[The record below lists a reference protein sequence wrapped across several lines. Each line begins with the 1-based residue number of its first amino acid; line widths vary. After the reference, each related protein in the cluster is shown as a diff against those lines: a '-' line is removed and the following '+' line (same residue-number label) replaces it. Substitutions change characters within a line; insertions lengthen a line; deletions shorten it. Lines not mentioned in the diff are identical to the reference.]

1 MEGLTMNL
9 RLGSAALA
17 AALVLATPASAIAP
31 GVNLGSGQFTIGLV
45 GYVPVICRASVDA
58 TVVTP
63 SSGTVQLGALNEFCN
78 SPNGYVVV
86 ANYSA
91 SLGSAT
97 LLVDGK
103 AVPLGV
109 DGATIVTHSATAAIT
124 THMLALEGAAAGS
137 LSFRI
142 EPR

>member
-1 MEGLTMNL
+1 MHLS
-9 RLGSAALA
+9 LGSTALA
-17 AALVLATPASAIAP
+17 GALVLAVPASAVAP
-31 GVNLGSGQFTIGLV
+31 GVNLGSGQFTIGLT
-45 GYVPVICRASVDA
+45 GFVPVICRASVDA
-58 TVVTP
+58 TVVAP
-63 SSGTVQLGALNEFCN
+63 SAGTVQLGALKEFCN

-91 SLGSAT
+91 SLGQAT

-103 AVPLGV
+103 AVPLGA
-109 DGATIVTHSATAAIT
+109 DGATIVTQSSTAAIG
-124 THMLALEGAAAGS
+124 THELALQGASQGS

>member
-1 MEGLTMNL
+1 MNI
-9 RLGSAALA
+9 RLGSAAFA
-17 AALVLATPASAIAP
+17 TALVLAAPASAVAP
-31 GVNLGSGQFTIGLV
+31 GLNLGSGQFTIGLS
-45 GYVPVICRASVDA
+45 GFVPVICRASVDA
-58 TVVTP
+58 TVVAP
-63 SSGTVQLGALNEFCN
+63 GSGTVHLGALNEFCN

-91 SLGSAT
+91 SLGKAT

-103 AVPLGV
+103 AVPLGA
-109 DGATIVTHSATAAIT
+109 DGTTIVTQSDTAAIS
-124 THMLALEGAAAGS
+124 THELALQGASQGS

>member
-1 MEGLTMNL
+1 MHLS
-9 RLGSAALA
+9 LGSAALA
-17 AALVLATPASAIAP
+17 GALVLAAPASAVAP
-31 GVNLGSGQFTIGLV
+31 GVNLGSGQFTIGLT
-45 GYVPVICRASVDA
+45 GFVPVICRASVDA
-58 TVVTP
+58 TVIAP
-63 SSGTVQLGALNEFCN
+63 SAGTVQLGALNEFCN

-91 SLGSAT
+91 SLGKAT

-103 AVPLGV
+103 AVPLGA
-109 DGATIVTHSATAAIT
+109 DGTTIVTQSDTAAIS
-124 THMLALEGAAAGS
+124 THELALQGASQGS

>member
-1 MEGLTMNL
+1 MHLS
-9 RLGSAALA
+9 LGSAALA
-17 AALVLATPASAIAP
+17 GALVLAAPASAVAP
-31 GVNLGSGQFTIGLV
+31 GVNLGSGQFTIGLT
-45 GYVPVICRASVDA
+45 GFVPVICRASVDA
-58 TVVTP
+58 TVVAP
-63 SSGTVQLGALNEFCN
+63 SAGTVQLGALNEFCN

-91 SLGSAT
+91 SLGKAT

-103 AVPLGV
+103 AVPLGA
-109 DGATIVTHSATAAIT
+109 DGTTIVTQSNTAAIS
-124 THMLALEGAAAGS
+124 THELALQGASQGS

>member
-1 MEGLTMNL
+1 MNL

-17 AALVLATPASAIAP
+17 SALVLATPAAAVAP
-31 GVNLGSGQFTIGLV
+31 GVNLGSAQFTIGLS
-45 GYVPVICRASVDA
+45 GFVPVICRASVDA
-58 TVVTP
+58 TVVAP

-86 ANYSA
+86 ADYSA
-91 SLGSAT
+91 SLGNAT

-103 AVPLGV
+103 AVPLAAAGN
-109 DGATIVTHSATAAIT
+109 TIVTQSSTAAIS
-124 THMLALEGAAAGS
+124 THTLALEGASAGS

>member
-1 MEGLTMNL
+1 MNL

-17 AALVLATPASAIAP
+17 GALVLAAPATAVAP
-31 GVNLGSGQFTIGLV
+31 GVNLGSGQFTIGLT
-45 GYVPVICRASVDA
+45 GFVPVICRASVDA
-58 TVVTP
+58 TVVVPGT
-63 SSGTVQLGALNEFCN
+63 GTVQLGALNEFCN

-91 SLGSAT
+91 SLGKAT

-103 AVPLGV
+103 AVPLGA
-109 DGATIVTHSATAAIT
+109 DGTTIVTQSDTAAIS
-124 THMLALEGAAAGS
+124 THELALQGASQGS

>member
-1 MEGLTMNL
+1 MNH
-9 RLGSAALA
+9 RLGLAALTT
-17 AALVLATPASAIAP
+17 ALVLVTPAAAVAP
-31 GVNLGSGQFTIGLV
+31 GVNLGSGQFTIGLT
-45 GYVPVICRASVDA
+45 GFVPVICRASIDA
-58 TVVTP
+58 TVVAP
-63 SSGTVQLGALNEFCN
+63 SSGTVSLGALNEFCN

-91 SLGSAT
+91 SLGNAT

-103 AVPLGV
+103 AVSLGA
-109 DGATIVTHSATAAIT
+109 DGSTIVSQSDTAAIS
-124 THMLALEGAAAGS
+124 THALALEGATAGS

>member
-1 MEGLTMNL
+1 MHLS
-9 RLGSAALA
+9 LGSTALA
-17 AALVLATPASAIAP
+17 GALVLAVPASAVAP
-31 GVNLGSGQFTIGLV
+31 GVNLGSGQFTIGLT
-45 GYVPVICRASVDA
+45 GFVPVICRASVDA
-58 TVVTP
+58 TVIAP
-63 SSGTVQLGALNEFCN
+63 SAGTVQLGALNEFCN

-91 SLGSAT
+91 SLGKAT

-103 AVPLGV
+103 AVPLGA
-109 DGATIVTHSATAAIT
+109 DGTTIVTQSNTAAIS
-124 THMLALEGAAAGS
+124 THELALQGASQGS

>member
-1 MEGLTMNL
+1 MNFH
-9 RLGSAALA
+9 LGSVALA
-17 AALVLATPASAIAP
+17 GVLALATPASAVAP
-31 GVNLGSGQFTIGLV
+31 GVNLVSGQFTIGLT
-45 GYVPVICRASVDA
+45 GFVPVICRASVDA
-58 TVVTP
+58 SVVAP

-91 SLGSAT
+91 SLGKAT

-103 AVPLGV
+103 AVPLGA
-109 DGATIVTHSATAAIT
+109 DGTTVVTQSHTAAIT
-124 THMLALEGAAAGS
+124 THTLALQGALAGS

>member
-1 MEGLTMNL
+1 MHLS
-9 RLGSAALA
+9 LGSTALA
-17 AALVLATPASAIAP
+17 GALVLAVPASAVAP
-31 GVNLGSGQFTIGLV
+31 GVNLGSGQFTIGLT
-45 GYVPVICRASVDA
+45 GFVPVICRASVDA
-58 TVVTP
+58 TVIVP
-63 SSGTVQLGALNEFCN
+63 SAGTVQLGALNEFCN

-91 SLGSAT
+91 SLGKAT

-103 AVPLGV
+103 AVPLGA
-109 DGATIVTHSATAAIT
+109 DGTTIVTQSDTAAIS
-124 THMLALEGAAAGS
+124 THELALQGASQGS

>member
-1 MEGLTMNL
+1 MNI

-17 AALVLATPASAIAP
+17 TALVLAAPASAVAP
-31 GVNLGSGQFTIGLV
+31 GVNLGSGQSTIGQFTIGLS
-45 GYVPVICRASVDA
+45 GFVPVICRASVDA
-58 TVVTP
+58 TVVAP
-63 SSGTVQLGALNEFCN
+63 GSGTVQLGALNEFCN

-91 SLGSAT
+91 SLGKAT

-103 AVPLGV
+103 AVPLGA
-109 DGATIVTHSATAAIT
+109 DGTTIVTQSDTAAIS
-124 THMLALEGAAAGS
+124 THELALQGARQGS

-142 EPR
+142 QPR